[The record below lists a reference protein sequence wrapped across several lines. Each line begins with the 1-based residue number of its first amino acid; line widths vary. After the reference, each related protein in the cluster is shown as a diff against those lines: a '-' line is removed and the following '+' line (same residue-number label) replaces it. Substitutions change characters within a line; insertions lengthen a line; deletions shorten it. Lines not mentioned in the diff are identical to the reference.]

1 METQR
6 PFAELNIWQRIYA
19 EYWGAFTEAYARE
32 HGREVPGHWE
42 ENVRRMLSCGDI
54 GEGYYEYY
62 CEKCGGMK
70 KVGFTCKSRLCLR
83 CFKKAVDDWLA
94 QVHGILFEG
103 VVHRQIVLTVPK
115 EMRGLINA
123 DEGFMKAYMDAG
135 AKAVKEL
142 IEEWRPKKKIKI
154 GMMSIL
160 QLHGRAGN
168 YNPHLHF
175 VVSEGGIDREKQWQD
190 VNYFDTK
197 KLRKKWQYEVLT
209 ALRKAIKGTKYAVEW
224 REKLGMMFD
233 KYQTGFDC
241 DCMPEKGPVE
251 RLVIYLFKYVSSP
264 PISLRRIEKYD
275 GQNVTYWYKDHR
287 RGLVKETLSA
297 VEFIGR
303 MVRHLPPKGF
313 RMVRYYGIYARP
325 VRNKIHALVA
335 DALKVLV
342 RKAEQ
347 IAQRISFFRK
357 IRGENK
363 GQNQTEDVGGHEEC
377 GVSCPHCGHG
387 KMKLLRIWS
396 KKRGMI
402 YDASSEIGKAPS
414 ESGSGVIKQAARR
427 AERNSPQQ
435 PVNNSL
441 VEQLAFAF

>member
-1 METQR
+1 
-6 PFAELNIWQRIYA
+6 
-19 EYWGAFTEAYARE
+19 
-32 HGREVPGHWE
+32 
-42 ENVRRMLSCGDI
+42 
-54 GEGYYEYY
+54 
-62 CEKCGGMK
+62 
-70 KVGFTCKSRLCLR
+70 
-83 CFKKAVDDWLA
+83 
-94 QVHGILFEG
+94 
-103 VVHRQIVLTVPK
+103 
-115 EMRGLINA
+115 
-123 DEGFMKAYMDAG
+123 
-135 AKAVKEL
+135 
-142 IEEWRPKKKIKI
+142 
-154 GMMSIL
+154 
-160 QLHGRAGN
+160 
-168 YNPHLHF
+168 
-175 VVSEGGIDREKQWQD
+175 

>member
-6 PFAELNIWQRIYA
+6 SFAELNVWQRIFA
-19 EYWGAFTEAYARE
+19 EHWGAFAEGYARE
-32 HGREVPGHWE
+32 HGREVPVHWE
-42 ENVRRMLSCGDI
+42 ENVQKMLSCGDI

-83 CFKKAVDDWLA
+83 CFKRAVDDWLA
-94 QVHGILFEG
+94 QVHGVLFEG

-115 EMRGLINA
+115 EMRPLINA
-123 DEGFMKAYMDAG
+123 EETFMKTYIDAG

-142 IEEWRPKKKIKI
+142 IEDWRPKKKIKI

-175 VVSEGGIDREKQWQD
+175 VVSEGGIDKEKKWQD

-197 KLRKKWQYEVLT
+197 KLRKKWQYHVLT
-209 ALRKAIKGTKYAVEW
+209 ALRKAVQGTQYAEEW
-224 REKLGMMFD
+224 REKLGAMFD
-233 KYQTGFDC
+233 KYRTGFDC

-251 RLVIYLFKYVSSP
+251 RLVMYLFKYVSSP
-264 PISLRRIEKYD
+264 PISLRRIERYD

-297 VEFIGR
+297 AEFMGR
-303 MVRHLPPKGF
+303 MIRHLPPKGF

-325 VRNKIHALVA
+325 VRNKIHALVV

-347 IAQRISFFRK
+347 VAQRISFLRGIRK
-357 IRGENK
+357 NGGNNQNENVGSIDKAYPISARG
-363 GQNQTEDVGGHEEC
+363 DVR
-377 GVSCPHCGHG
+377 CPHCGHG
-387 KMKLLRIWS
+387 KMKLIRIWS
-396 KKRGMI
+396 KKRGFI
-402 YDASSEIGKAPS
+402 YDATKDGARTSKDEAVQEKNT
-414 ESGSGVIKQAARR
+414 SG
-427 AERNSPQQ
+427 
-435 PVNNSL
+435 L
-441 VEQLAFAF
+441 TEQLAFGFLTSMA